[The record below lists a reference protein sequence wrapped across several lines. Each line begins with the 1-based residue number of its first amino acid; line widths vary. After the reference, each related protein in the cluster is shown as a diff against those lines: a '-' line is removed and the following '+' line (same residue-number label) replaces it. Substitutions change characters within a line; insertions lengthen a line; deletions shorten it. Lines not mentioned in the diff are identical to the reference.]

1 MKTITI
7 SVSDILIGE
16 DRRVVDM
23 NKVAELAESIK
34 EVGLLQRPVVREVAT
49 GQYKLVAGNHRLTAV
64 KQLGMTELEVEVAP
78 LDNDIDARIAEL
90 DENIMR
96 NHNSLEVA
104 LQMAERKGLYEIK
117 HPEAASE
124 ALMKRGKAP
133 SAAGCRGSESFVKS
147 TAKVLGKS
155 ERAVQADV
163 QLGTSLTPEEA
174 KIFTEKGVTKKDA
187 LNYLA
192 IRGKSK
198 VVGDKIL
205 QRIAK
210 GETYGEII
218 KTLVGKK
225 SRAEELRAER
235 DRLVARIAEIDKE
248 LETSS

>member
-1 MKTITI
+1 
-7 SVSDILIGE
+7 
-16 DRRVVDM
+16 
-23 NKVAELAESIK
+23 
-34 EVGLLQRPVVREVAT
+34 
-49 GQYKLVAGNHRLTAV
+49 
-64 KQLGMTELEVEVAP
+64 MTELEVEVID
-78 LDNDIDARIAEL
+78 LDDIDARIAEL

-96 NHNSLEVA
+96 NHNPLEVA
-104 LQMAERKGLYEIK
+104 LQMAERKRLYEIK
-117 HPEAASE
+117 HPETKINEVRKAN
-124 ALMKRGKAP
+124 LRG
-133 SAAGCRGSESFVKS
+133 AAGCGSAENFVKS

-198 VVGDKIL
+198 EVRDKIL

-218 KTLVGKK
+218 KTLAGKK
-225 SRAEELRAER
+225 SRAERGKGQVSR
-235 DRLVARIAEIDKE
+235 QDC
-248 LETSS
+248 